1 MKHLLSVVIM
11 MLALTC
17 CTSEADR
24 IRMRAGLDSINMR
37 NRNDQPFTV
46 SDVQPYVTFFDEHG
60 TANDRL
66 LAHYLL
72 GRAYYDHGE
81 APMALKCYQDAIE
94 CADTLSTDC
103 DYSQLARVY
112 GQMSEIFNDQGLYS
126 KALSHDKISVGYAWK
141 GRDTLLALRNFEQI
155 GFTYKRLGYID
166 SAMVIF
172 ENVSK
177 KYFQYGY
184 PRDAAIS
191 IGANIKPLINNGD
204 LSKAKEYM
212 ELYES
217 QSGFFDA
224 LGNIEA
230 GREIYYKTKGL
241 YYLHTNQLDSAEYYF
256 RKELRDGKDFNNQN
270 AGAKGMV
277 ELYQRLH
284 KPDSVAKYSLYAY
297 AMSDSLYAKR
307 TTKEIERIQ
316 AMYDYTRHQ
325 EVARQESEK
334 AANEKT
340 KRNVSIAILIFVVI
354 VAILIIY
361 KLQREKKKKQLLYIR
376 TLESLEQTQSEV
388 LLLREHAEEYEE
400 LIAMKERL
408 LQEQND
414 KLQELRMKALQDHA
428 AIDEHIKGS
437 AIYQTLQGRQQG
449 QKLTSQEL
457 RDCRKLVLE
466 TLPAFNQ
473 LLLSKQYTINAKDF
487 DVCMLFRLGFKSK
500 EVSNMLDI
508 TQGRVSQIVQSYYEL
523 ITAKTKISLKSFFSI
538 FLHLM
543 RERCI
548 FANVLKHL

>member
-11 MLALTC
+11 LLALTC

-66 LAHYLL
+66 LAYYLL

-103 DYSQLARVY
+103 DFAQLARVY

-141 GRDTLLALRNFEQI
+141 GKDTLLALRNFEQI

-191 IGANIKPLINNGD
+191 IGVNIKPLINNGD

-277 ELYQRLH
+277 ELFQRLH
-284 KPDSVAKYSLYAY
+284 QPDSVAKYSLYAY
-297 AMSDSLYAKR
+297 AMSDSLYARR
-307 TTKEIERIQ
+307 TTKEVERMQ

-388 LLLREHAEEYEE
+388 LLLREHAEEYDE

-508 TQGRVSQIVQSYYEL
+508 SQGRVSQIVSKLLQKVFKKDTGGVVEL
-523 ITAKTKISLKSFFSI
+523 IEI
-538 FLHLM
+538 LH
-543 RERCI
+543 EI
-548 FANVLKHL
+548 Y

>member
-11 MLALTC
+11 LLALTC

-66 LAHYLL
+66 LAYYLL

-103 DYSQLARVY
+103 DFAQLARVY

-141 GRDTLLALRNFEQI
+141 GKDTLLALRNFEQI

-230 GREIYYKTKGL
+230 GREIYYKSKGL

-297 AMSDSLYAKR
+297 AMSDSLYARR
-307 TTKEIERIQ
+307 TTKEVERMQ

-325 EVARQESEK
+325 EIARLESEK

-361 KLQREKKKKQLLYIR
+361 KLQREKKSEGTCGRIR
-376 TLESLEQTQSEV
+376 
-388 LLLREHAEEYEE
+388 
-400 LIAMKERL
+400 
-408 LQEQND
+408 
-414 KLQELRMKALQDHA
+414 
-428 AIDEHIKGS
+428 
-437 AIYQTLQGRQQG
+437 
-449 QKLTSQEL
+449 
-457 RDCRKLVLE
+457 
-466 TLPAFNQ
+466 
-473 LLLSKQYTINAKDF
+473 
-487 DVCMLFRLGFKSK
+487 
-500 EVSNMLDI
+500 
-508 TQGRVSQIVQSYYEL
+508 
-523 ITAKTKISLKSFFSI
+523 
-538 FLHLM
+538 
-543 RERCI
+543 
-548 FANVLKHL
+548 

>member
-11 MLALTC
+11 LLALTC

-81 APMALKCYQDAIE
+81 APMALQCYQDAAN
-94 CADTLSTDC
+94 CADTLSADC
-103 DYSQLARVY
+103 DYAQLARVY
-112 GQMSEIFNDQGLYS
+112 GQMARIFYQQGLYREQLEYC
-126 KALSHDKISVGYAWK
+126 KHSVKYAWQAK
-141 GRDTLLALRNFEQI
+141 DTLAALFSYEQEFLAFS
-155 GFTYKRLGYID
+155 GLGLID
-166 SAMVIF
+166 SSIMVI
-172 ENVSK
+172 EDVAM
-177 KYFQYGY
+177 KYLESGRHQNS
-184 PRDAAIS
+184 AIS
-191 IGANIKPLINNGD
+191 LGFAILPLIDKGNFK
-204 LSKAKEYM
+204 KARDYINK
-212 ELYES
+212 YES
-217 QSGFFDA
+217 LSGRFDST
-224 LGNIEA
+224 GNIEA
-230 GREIYYKTKGL
+230 GREIFYNVKGL
-241 YYLHTNQLDSAEYYF
+241 FFLYTKKYDSAEYFF
-256 RKELRDGKDFNNQN
+256 RKELYDGKDFNNQN
-270 AGAKGMV
+270 AASKGLA

-284 KPDSVAKYSLYAY
+284 QPDSVAKYSLYAY
-297 AMSDSLYAKR
+297 AMSDSLYARR
-307 TTKEIERIQ
+307 TTKEVERMQ

-325 EVARQESEK
+325 EIASLESEK

-388 LLLREHAEEYEE
+388 LLLREHAEEYDE

-414 KLQELRMKALQDHA
+414 KLQDLRMKALQDHA

-508 TQGRVSQIVQSYYEL
+508 TQGRVSQIVSKLLQKVFKKDTGGVVEL
-523 ITAKTKISLKSFFSI
+523 IEI
-538 FLHLM
+538 LH
-543 RERCI
+543 EI
-548 FANVLKHL
+548 Y

>member
-11 MLALTC
+11 LLALTC

-103 DYSQLARVY
+103 DYPQLARVY
-112 GQMSEIFNDQGLYS
+112 GQMAQVFYQQGLHRQQLNYEQR
-126 KALSHDKISVGYAWK
+126 SVIYAWK
-141 GRDTLLALRNFEQI
+141 GKDTLLALRNYEQE
-155 GFTYKRLGYID
+155 FYAFSELGMMD
-166 SAMVIF
+166 SAITVIKD
-172 ENVSK
+172 VAK
-177 KYFQYGY
+177 QYTEYGLSS
-184 PRDAAIS
+184 DAAIS
-191 IGANIKPLINNGD
+191 IGAIIKPLIDKGD
-204 LSKAKEYM
+204 FLQAYNCM
-212 ELYES
+212 RTYES
-217 QSGFFDA
+217 NSGLFD
-224 LGNIEA
+224 LYGNIEA
-230 GREIYYKTKGL
+230 GREIYYDVKGL
-241 YYLHTNQLDSAEYYF
+241 YFLHINILDSAEHYF
-256 RKELRDGKDFNNQN
+256 RKELNVGKDFNNQH
-270 AGAKGMV
+270 AASYGLSKV
-277 ELYQRLH
+277 YEKYH
-284 KPDSVAKYSLYAY
+284 KIDSVAKYTLYAY
-297 AMSDSLYAKR
+297 AMSDSLYARR
-307 TTKEIERIQ
+307 TTKEVERMQ

-325 EVARQESEK
+325 EIASLESEK

-388 LLLREHAEEYEE
+388 LLLREHAEEYDE

-414 KLQELRMKALQDHA
+414 KLQDLRMKALQDHA

-508 TQGRVSQIVQSYYEL
+508 TQGRVSQIVSKLLQKVFKKDTGGVVEL
-523 ITAKTKISLKSFFSI
+523 IEI
-538 FLHLM
+538 LH
-543 RERCI
+543 EI
-548 FANVLKHL
+548 Y

>member
-11 MLALTC
+11 LLALTC
-17 CTSEADR
+17 CTTEADR

-103 DYSQLARVY
+103 DYPQLARVY
-112 GQMSEIFNDQGLYS
+112 GQMSDVFYYQGLYQKERYHS
-126 KALSHDKISVGYAWK
+126 NLSVRFAWK
-141 GRDTLLALRNFEQI
+141 GKDTLLALRNFEQI

-191 IGANIKPLINNGD
+191 IGVNIKPLINNGD

-277 ELYQRLH
+277 ELFQRLH
-284 KPDSVAKYSLYAY
+284 QPDSVAKYSLYAY
-297 AMSDSLYAKR
+297 AMSDSLYARR

-325 EVARQESEK
+325 EVARLESEK
-334 AANEKT
+334 VEKERT
-340 KRNVSIAILIFVVI
+340 KRNISIAILIFVVV

-361 KLQREKKKKQLLYIR
+361 KLQQEKKKKQLLYIR

-408 LQEQND
+408 LLEQND

-437 AIYQTLQGRQQG
+437 TIYQTLQGRQQG

-508 TQGRVSQIVQSYYEL
+508 TQGRVSQIVSKLLQKVFKKDTGGAVEL
-523 ITAKTKISLKSFFSI
+523 IEI
-538 FLHLM
+538 LH
-543 RERCI
+543 EI
-548 FANVLKHL
+548 Y

>member
-1 MKHLLSVVIM
+1 MKHLLSVVVIL
-11 MLALTC
+11 LALTC

-72 GRAYYDHGE
+72 GRAYHDHGE
-81 APMALKCYQDAIE
+81 APMALQCYHDAID
-94 CADTLSTDC
+94 CADTLSADC
-103 DYSQLARVY
+103 DYAQLARVY
-112 GQMSEIFNDQGLYS
+112 GQMGLVFYLQS
-126 KALSHDKISVGYAWK
+126 LYRQQLEYEQQSVKYAWK
-141 GRDTLLALRNFEQI
+141 GRDTLLALRNYEQE
-155 GFTYKRLGYID
+155 FFAYKELGMMD
-166 SAMVIF
+166 SAIMVI
-172 ENVSK
+172 EHVAKEYSR
-177 KYFQYGY
+177 YGY
-184 PRDAAIS
+184 NINSAIALGLT
-191 IGANIKPLINNGD
+191 IIPMIENGD
-204 LSKAKEYM
+204 LAKAGYIIGN
-212 ELYES
+212 YEAN
-217 QSGFFDA
+217 SGRFDA
-224 LGNIEA
+224 RGNIEA
-230 GREIYYKTKGL
+230 GREIYYKAKGL
-241 YYLHTNQLDSAEYYF
+241 YYLYTNKLDSAEYFF
-256 RKELRDGKDFNNQN
+256 RKEMHDGKDYSNQN
-270 AGAKGMV
+270 SSANGLALLFQKT
-277 ELYQRLH
+277 H
-284 KPDSVAKYSLYAY
+284 NSDSTAKYAAYAY
-297 AMSDSLYAKR
+297 NMLDSFYAQR
-307 TTKEIERIQ
+307 ATKDVERIQ
-316 AMYDYTRHQ
+316 AMYDYTRQQ
-325 EVARQESEK
+325 EIASLESEK

-340 KRNVSIAILIFVVI
+340 KRNVSIAILIFVVV
-354 VAILIIY
+354 VAILTIY

-414 KLQELRMKALQDHA
+414 KLQDLRMKALQDHA

-437 AIYQTLQGRQQG
+437 TIYQTLQGRQQG

-508 TQGRVSQIVQSYYEL
+508 SQGRVSQIVSKLLQKVFKKNTGGAVEL
-523 ITAKTKISLKSFFSI
+523 IEI
-538 FLHLM
+538 LH
-543 RERCI
+543 EI
-548 FANVLKHL
+548 Y

>member
-11 MLALTC
+11 LLALTC
-17 CTSEADR
+17 CTTEADR

-60 TANDRL
+60 TPNDRL
-66 LAHYLL
+66 LARYLL

-103 DYSQLARVY
+103 DFAQLARVY

-230 GREIYYKTKGL
+230 GREIYYKSKGL

-297 AMSDSLYAKR
+297 AMSDSLYARR
-307 TTKEIERIQ
+307 TTKEVERMQ

-325 EVARQESEK
+325 EIARLESEK

-414 KLQELRMKALQDHA
+414 KLQDLRMKALQDHA

-437 AIYQTLQGRQQG
+437 TIYQTLQGRQQG

-508 TQGRVSQIVQSYYEL
+508 TQGRVSQIVSKLLQKVFKKDTGGVVEL
-523 ITAKTKISLKSFFSI
+523 IEI
-538 FLHLM
+538 LH
-543 RERCI
+543 EI
-548 FANVLKHL
+548 Y

>member
-11 MLALTC
+11 LLALTC

-230 GREIYYKTKGL
+230 GREIYYKSKGL

-277 ELYQRLH
+277 ELFQRLH
-284 KPDSVAKYSLYAY
+284 QPDSVAKYSLYAY

-508 TQGRVSQIVQSYYEL
+508 SQGRVSQIVSKLLQKVFKKDTGGVVEL
-523 ITAKTKISLKSFFSI
+523 IEI
-538 FLHLM
+538 LH
-543 RERCI
+543 EI
-548 FANVLKHL
+548 Y

>member
-11 MLALTC
+11 LLALTC

-66 LAHYLL
+66 LAYYLL

-103 DYSQLARVY
+103 DFAQLARVY

-141 GRDTLLALRNFEQI
+141 GKDTLLALRNYEQE
-155 GFTYKRLGYID
+155 FFAYKELGMMD
-166 SAMVIF
+166 SAIMVI
-172 ENVSK
+172 EHVAKEYSR
-177 KYFQYGY
+177 YGY
-184 PRDAAIS
+184 NINSAIALGLT
-191 IGANIKPLINNGD
+191 IIPMIENGD
-204 LSKAKEYM
+204 LAKAGYIIGN
-212 ELYES
+212 YEAN
-217 QSGFFDA
+217 SGRFDA
-224 LGNIEA
+224 RGNIEA
-230 GREIYYKTKGL
+230 GREIYYKAKGL
-241 YYLHTNQLDSAEYYF
+241 YYLYTNKLDSAEYFF
-256 RKELRDGKDFNNQN
+256 RKEMHDGKDYSNQN
-270 AGAKGMV
+270 SSANGLALLFQKT
-277 ELYQRLH
+277 H
-284 KPDSVAKYSLYAY
+284 NSDSTAKYAAYAY
-297 AMSDSLYAKR
+297 NMLDSFYAQR
-307 TTKEIERIQ
+307 ATKDVERIQ

-325 EVARQESEK
+325 EIARLESEK

-428 AIDEHIKGS
+428 TIDEHIKGS

-508 TQGRVSQIVQSYYEL
+508 TQGRVSQIVSKLLQKVFKKDTGGVVEL
-523 ITAKTKISLKSFFSI
+523 IEI
-538 FLHLM
+538 LH
-543 RERCI
+543 EI
-548 FANVLKHL
+548 Y

>member
-11 MLALTC
+11 LLALTC

-81 APMALKCYQDAIE
+81 APMALQCYQDAAN
-94 CADTLSTDC
+94 CADTLSADC
-103 DYSQLARVY
+103 DYAQLARVY
-112 GQMSEIFNDQGLYS
+112 GQMARIFYQQGLYREQLEYC
-126 KALSHDKISVGYAWK
+126 KHSVKYAWQAK
-141 GRDTLLALRNFEQI
+141 DTLAALFSYEQEFLAFS
-155 GFTYKRLGYID
+155 GLGLID
-166 SAMVIF
+166 SSIMVI
-172 ENVSK
+172 EDVAM
-177 KYFQYGY
+177 KYLESGRHQNS
-184 PRDAAIS
+184 AIS
-191 IGANIKPLINNGD
+191 LGFAILPLIDKGNFK
-204 LSKAKEYM
+204 KARDYINK
-212 ELYES
+212 YES
-217 QSGFFDA
+217 LSGRFDST
-224 LGNIEA
+224 GNIEA
-230 GREIYYKTKGL
+230 GREIFYNVKGL
-241 YYLHTNQLDSAEYYF
+241 FFLYTKKYDSAEYFF
-256 RKELRDGKDFNNQN
+256 RKELYDGKDFNNQN
-270 AGAKGMV
+270 AASKGLA

-284 KPDSVAKYSLYAY
+284 QPDSVAKYSLYAY
-297 AMSDSLYAKR
+297 AMSDSLYARR
-307 TTKEIERIQ
+307 TTKEVERMQ

-325 EVARQESEK
+325 EIASLESEK

-508 TQGRVSQIVQSYYEL
+508 TQGRVSQIVSKLLQKVFKKDTGGVVEL
-523 ITAKTKISLKSFFSI
+523 IEI
-538 FLHLM
+538 LH
-543 RERCI
+543 EI
-548 FANVLKHL
+548 Y

>member
-81 APMALKCYQDAIE
+81 APMALQCYQDAAN
-94 CADTLSTDC
+94 CADTLSADC
-103 DYSQLARVY
+103 DYAQLARVY
-112 GQMSEIFNDQGLYS
+112 GQMARIFYQQGLYREQLEYC
-126 KALSHDKISVGYAWK
+126 KHSVKYAWQAK
-141 GRDTLLALRNFEQI
+141 DTLAALFSYEQEFLAFS
-155 GFTYKRLGYID
+155 GLGLID
-166 SAMVIF
+166 SSIMVI
-172 ENVSK
+172 EDVAM
-177 KYFQYGY
+177 KYLESGRHQNS
-184 PRDAAIS
+184 AIS
-191 IGANIKPLINNGD
+191 LGFAILPLIDKGNFK
-204 LSKAKEYM
+204 KARDYINK
-212 ELYES
+212 YES
-217 QSGFFDA
+217 LSGRFDST
-224 LGNIEA
+224 GNIEA
-230 GREIYYKTKGL
+230 GREIFYNVKGL
-241 YYLHTNQLDSAEYYF
+241 FFLYTKKYDSAEYFF
-256 RKELRDGKDFNNQN
+256 RKELYDGKDFNNQN
-270 AGAKGMV
+270 AASKGLA

-284 KPDSVAKYSLYAY
+284 QPDSVAKYSLYAY
-297 AMSDSLYAKR
+297 AMSDSLYARR
-307 TTKEIERIQ
+307 TTKEVERMQ

-437 AIYQTLQGRQQG
+437 TIYQTLQGRQQG

-508 TQGRVSQIVQSYYEL
+508 TQGRVSQIVSKLLQKVFKKDTGGVVEL
-523 ITAKTKISLKSFFSI
+523 IEI
-538 FLHLM
+538 LH
-543 RERCI
+543 EI
-548 FANVLKHL
+548 Y

>member
-11 MLALTC
+11 LLALTC

-60 TANDRL
+60 TPNDRL
-66 LAHYLL
+66 LARYLL

-103 DYSQLARVY
+103 DYPQLARVY
-112 GQMSEIFNDQGLYS
+112 GQMSDVFYYQGLYQKERYYS
-126 KALSHDKISVGYAWK
+126 NLSVRFAWK
-141 GRDTLLALRNFEQI
+141 GKDTLLALRNFEQI

-191 IGANIKPLINNGD
+191 IGVNIKPLINNGD

-277 ELYQRLH
+277 ELFQRLH
-284 KPDSVAKYSLYAY
+284 QPDSVAKYSLYAY
-297 AMSDSLYAKR
+297 AMSDSLYARR
-307 TTKEIERIQ
+307 TTKEVERMQ
-316 AMYDYTRHQ
+316 AIYDYTRHQ
-325 EVARQESEK
+325 EIARQETEK
-334 AANEKT
+334 ATLANRKLLISLIVLLAVLLMASWLYIARKKLMEDLQTIATELDTIKIENCELKRDASANQQQITKNEQRIKQLEKKLGRYGKLVYFGVDKAEYDLKNSSEYLVIQEKAYKGKKLSSEDWDSISNLANEYFPGFYDFMLSQLKVDST
-340 KRNVSIAILIFVVI
+340 EYRICILLRLHFKAGEIANMLGVT
-354 VAILIIY
+354 AP
-361 KLQREKKKKQLLYIR
+361 YISKAS
-376 TLESLEQTQSEV
+376 TEV
-388 LLLREHAEEYEE
+388 LVSMYAKR
-400 LIAMKERL
+400 
-408 LQEQND
+408 
-414 KLQELRMKALQDHA
+414 
-428 AIDEHIKGS
+428 GS
-437 AIYQTLQGRQQG
+437 
-449 QKLTSQEL
+449 
-457 RDCRKLVLE
+457 
-466 TLPAFNQ
+466 
-473 LLLSKQYTINAKDF
+473 
-487 DVCMLFRLGFKSK
+487 SK
-500 EVSNMLDI
+500 EL
-508 TQGRVSQIVQSYYEL
+508 YKEL
-523 ITAKTKISLKSFFSI
+523 CKMS
-538 FLHLM
+538 
-543 RERCI
+543 
-548 FANVLKHL
+548 

>member
-11 MLALTC
+11 LLALTC

-37 NRNDQPFTV
+37 NRNNQPFTV
-46 SDVQPYVTFFDEHG
+46 SDVQPYVTFFNEHG

-81 APMALKCYQDAIE
+81 APMALKCYQDAAN
-94 CADTLSTDC
+94 CADTTSSDC
-103 DYSQLARVY
+103 EYAQLARVY
-112 GQMSEIFNDQGLYS
+112 AQMAQIFYEQGHYREQLVFQQRAS
-126 KALSHDKISVGYAWK
+126 NYAWIGK
-141 GRDTLLALRNFEQI
+141 DTLAALMSFEQKSQA
-155 GFTYKRLGYID
+155 YRNLKMSDSLLYIC
-166 SAMVIF
+166 
-172 ENVSK
+172 EHVSQL
-177 KYFQYGY
+177 YRRYGY
-184 PRDAAIS
+184 TRYAAIALA
-191 IGANIKPLINNGD
+191 GTLNTLVLRQEFDKVRR
-204 LSKAKEYM
+204 YM
-212 ELYES
+212 KIYES
-217 QSGFFDA
+217 ESGYFDS
-224 LGNIEA
+224 LGNIQR
-230 GREIYYKTKGL
+230 GREIYYRIKGQ
-241 YYLHTNQLDSAEYYF
+241 YFLHTNVLDSAEYYF
-256 RKELRDGKDFNNQN
+256 RKELRDGRDFNNQD
-270 AGAKGMV
+270 AGAMGMA
-277 ELYQRLH
+277 EIYHKLH
-284 KPDSVAKYSLYAY
+284 QPDSIAKYSLYAY
-297 AMSDSLYAKR
+297 VMRDSLYAQK
-307 TTKEIERIQ
+307 TTKEVERIR

-325 EVARQESEK
+325 EIARQETEK

-508 TQGRVSQIVQSYYEL
+508 TQGRVSQIVSKLLQKVFKKDTGGVVEL
-523 ITAKTKISLKSFFSI
+523 IEI
-538 FLHLM
+538 LH
-543 RERCI
+543 EI
-548 FANVLKHL
+548 Y